1 MWILFYIF
9 FILLNI
15 LVIFIPKS
23 LSKIEIY
30 ASTMFA
36 LFFGTNTDLILGRY
50 FDLYSFFGKAIEAKA
65 FIGQYL
71 YYIPINI
78 LYLNYFPQNKGLK
91 AKIGY
96 ILCWTVFSVWFE
108 WLAEQT
114 SFFNYTGWKLWYS
127 ALAYPLIFTILSCN
141 LNLIKQFIKQ

>member
-1 MWILFYIF
+1 
-9 FILLNI
+9 
-15 LVIFIPKS
+15 
-23 LSKIEIY
+23 
-30 ASTMFA
+30 MFA
-36 LFFGTNTDLILGRY
+36 LFLGTNTDLILGRY
-50 FDLYSFFGKAIEAKA
+50 FDLYSYFGKGIEAKA
-65 FIGQYL
+65 IGQYL

-78 LYLNYFPQNKGLK
+78 LYLNYFPQIKGLK